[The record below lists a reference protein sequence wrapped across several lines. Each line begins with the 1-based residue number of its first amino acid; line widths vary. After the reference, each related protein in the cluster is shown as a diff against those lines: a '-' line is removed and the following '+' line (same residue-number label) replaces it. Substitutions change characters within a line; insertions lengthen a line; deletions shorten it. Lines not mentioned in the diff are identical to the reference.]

1 MSSIQDDD
9 DVDDLRPKP
18 HLGTDLDGDDS
29 DGSEEVSTSVDNA
42 YIMAQRRVSC
52 CKVTC
57 ASYPQ

>member
-52 CKVTC
+52 CKVAC